1 MAAMESRRAAGS
13 LEVWAA
19 RAWNVFNEGRPF
31 SLVYQALVL
40 VCAVLLG
47 IGPDGSLLLALAG
60 AIGLALVESR
70 FDFPLR
76 GRALLWLALL
86 ISIPL
91 LEPWR
96 APLLLAGAV
105 AGWAFFTVVVW
116 GSVYYHL
123 RAGAPWTNGLR
134 FWRLVLTD
142 SDPTSGNALEQVPK
156 MLIALSAGTLLAE
169 DPAPGSVG
177 RIAAVGLV
185 VAGLGAVAGRA
196 FARRRLPRYP
206 AASPPSAGTPRTDA
220 PPPPSRV
227 YVIVVDGCNPGRL
240 WQGG

>member
-1 MAAMESRRAAGS
+1 MDSRRAAGS

-123 RAGAPWTNGLR
+123 RTGAPWTNGLR

-156 MLIALSAGTLLAE
+156 LLITLSAGALLAE
-169 DPAPGSVG
+169 EPTAGSAA
-177 RIAAVGLV
+177 RILAVGLV
-185 VAGLGAVAGRA
+185 VAALGAAAWRR
-196 FARRRLPRYP
+196 FARRWLPRYP
-206 AASPPSAGTPRTDA
+206 GHGESSPGKSP
-220 PPPPSRV
+220 
-227 YVIVVDGCNPGRL
+227 L
-240 WQGG
+240 

>member
-1 MAAMESRRAAGS
+1 MDSRRAAGS

-40 VCAVLLG
+40 VCAALLG

-156 MLIALSAGTLLAE
+156 LLITLSAATLLAE
-169 DPAPGSVG
+169 DPSLGAFT
-177 RIAAVGLV
+177 RIAAAL
-185 VAGLGAVAGRA
+185 ALATALGVLAAHG
-196 FARRRLPRYP
+196 FARRLPQYP
-206 AASPPSAGTPRTDA
+206 PYAAPEAG
-220 PPPPSRV
+220 
-227 YVIVVDGCNPGRL
+227 G
-240 WQGG
+240 